1 MSVNL
6 LEIVCERLG
15 YPALQKIDPNTQD
28 VPTDKQTSARQH
40 FGQAAIPA
48 ILTGLYHYVQTDEGA
63 NYFLRENKSPDWVER
78 IFGDKKGEVV
88 QKITGYSQ
96 EAGKDPTEE
105 MNLIAAGAVK
115 VAKENLTATADIK
128 DVKVF
133 FSNQINHILLYLPAE
148 LQVGKSLQEGTLD
161 DKTNKMEGPMSS
173 LVQNLGN
180 VFSGPVTDKE
190 VDNKDRF

>member
-15 YPALQKIDPNTQD
+15 YPALHKIDPNTQE
-28 VPTDKQTSARQH
+28 VQTDKQTSALQH

-63 NYFLRENKSPDWVER
+63 NVFLRENNSPDWVGR

-88 QKITGYSQ
+88 QKITGYAPES
-96 EAGKDPTEE
+96 GKDPLEE
-105 MNLIAAGAVK
+105 MNLIAAGAVN
-115 VAKENLTATADIK
+115 VVKETLAATAGIK

-133 FSNQINHILLYLPAE
+133 FSNHIHHILLYLPAE
-148 LQVGKSLQEGTLD
+148 LQVGESLNEGTLD
-161 DKTNKMEGPMSS
+161 DKTNKMEGPISS
-173 LVQNLGN
+173 LIQNLGN
-180 VFSGPVTDKE
+180 VFSGPVTEKE
-190 VDNKDRF
+190 VDNKNRF